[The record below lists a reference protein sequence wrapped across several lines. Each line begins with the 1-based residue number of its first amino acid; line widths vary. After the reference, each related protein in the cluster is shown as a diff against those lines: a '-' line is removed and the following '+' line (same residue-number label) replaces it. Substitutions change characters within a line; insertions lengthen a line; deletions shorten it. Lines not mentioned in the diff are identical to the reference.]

1 MSTDALPEQAQ
12 AAQATSAGE
21 PAQGTTP
28 QAAPEVTEVAT
39 SPDPVA
45 STPAPAVETTPVV
58 APAPVAA
65 STPAV
70 APEPVVA
77 PAENPAV
84 AAAPEATP
92 AAAAPTSA
100 PVTPAPA
107 AAPSTGDAPA
117 APVASETPAPAAA
130 PEADEAPE
138 RVENIETRTAARL
151 HELVASGAEKLPGET
166 GSTVSRLAVALL
178 SFGSQAAAKDQ
189 DKSTSALVGEAVG
202 LFKSLDDD
210 DPSKQRNALEHA
222 LETFTTSTLGGKE
235 RSQVLEVAEEAMG
248 LWSKLRGTSS
258 DLAKSDA
265 ATSMRSLTSVL
276 RKEGRD
282 EEADEAETEAKRL
295 ES

>member
-12 AAQATSAGE
+12 AAQATAAGE
-21 PAQGTTP
+21 PTP
-28 QAAPEVTEVAT
+28 QV
-39 SPDPVA
+39 
-45 STPAPAVETTPVV
+45 
-58 APAPVAA
+58 
-65 STPAV
+65 
-70 APEPVVA
+70 
-77 PAENPAV
+77 
-84 AAAPEATP
+84 APEATP
-92 AAAAPTSA
+92 DVAQRDTNPE
-100 PVTPAPA
+100 PA
-107 AAPSTGDAPA
+107 ASP
-117 APVASETPAPAAA
+117 APVAGPEGAVAPTPEQAAT
-130 PEADEAPE
+130 PEQDDDPE
-138 RVENIETRTAARL
+138 RADNIETRTAARL
-151 HELVASGAEKLPGET
+151 HQLVASGAEKLPGEA
-166 GSTVSRLAVALL
+166 GSTVSKLAVALL

-189 DKSTSALVGEAVG
+189 EKSTSALVGEAVG

-222 LETFTTSTLGGKE
+222 LETFTTSTIGGKE

-265 ATSMRSLTSVL
+265 AASMRSLTSAL

>member
-12 AAQATSAGE
+12 AAQATAAGE

-45 STPAPAVETTPVV
+45 STPA
-58 APAPVAA
+58 
-65 STPAV
+65 
-70 APEPVVA
+70 
-77 PAENPAV
+77 V
-84 AAAPEATP
+84 AAAPEAT
-92 AAAAPTSA
+92 AVAAAPTSA

-107 AAPSTGDAPA
+107 AAPATGEAPSTT
-117 APVASETPAPAAA
+117 ETP
-130 PEADEAPE
+130 EAETPE
-138 RVENIETRTAARL
+138 RAENIETRTAARL
-151 HELVASGAEKLPGET
+151 HQLVASGAEKLPGET

-210 DPSKQRNALEHA
+210 DPTKQRNALEHA

-265 ATSMRSLTSVL
+265 ATSMRSLTTVL

-282 EEADEAETEAKRL
+282 AEADEAETEAKRL